1 MFSSIL
7 CGLEAL
13 TSRGELEGLAVH
25 PEDIPEAYR
34 SLPVDLLS
42 LEEPPDMMRQSESFS
57 VFLERP

>member
-1 MFSSIL
+1 MFSSLL

-42 LEEPPDMMRQSESFS
+42 LDSGRNLPT
-57 VFLERP
+57 